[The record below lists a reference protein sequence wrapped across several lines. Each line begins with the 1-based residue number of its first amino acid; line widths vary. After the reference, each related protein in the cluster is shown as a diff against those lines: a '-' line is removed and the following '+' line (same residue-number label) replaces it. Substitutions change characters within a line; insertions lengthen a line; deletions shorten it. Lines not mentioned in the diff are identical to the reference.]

1 MSGQVQQVQN
11 REYSNLVILPSTSI
25 GDRQERSACC
35 NIQTFQQCRLLSMN
49 LKKLIGST
57 HNEPLSQIHP
67 PI

>member
-11 REYSNLVILPSTSI
+11 CEYSNLGALLPTSI
-25 GDRQERSACC
+25 GDRQEKSACC
-35 NIQTFQQCRLLSMN
+35 NIQAFQQCRLLSMN